1 MTTASRRGMTPADL
15 FRISFLGDA
24 QISPDGSRVAFV
36 RTRLDEEKD
45 EYLSTIWVVPASGGE
60 PRQFTFGPKRDTT
73 PRWSP
78 DGTQLAFL
86 SERDGKKRQLY
97 VMAVDGGEARRLTDL
112 KQSVEDLVWSP
123 DGSRVAITSRLAPDE
138 PDEKDKEKSKPARVI
153 TSLRY
158 KSNDGGFVYDKRRH
172 IFVVSLG
179 GTGGA
184 APAVAGWGRDNAP
197 NSEQIGEPVQ
207 ITDGDWDDSAPSW
220 SPDGAFLAFASA
232 RHDERDY
239 DQVTDIWVVAAEGGE
254 PRQVT
259 PGRGP
264 SANPSWSPDGATI
277 AYVGN
282 EYALDMGRNNDVFVI
297 PAAGGEPRN
306 LTKDLDRTCAPFA
319 GNIGPLWSPDS
330 RWIYFGVEDQGDVPI
345 YRVPATG
352 GVAERVLG
360 GERWLM
366 SLSISADGARIAVS
380 SADPVHPAEVSVAN
394 ADGTDERRLTGI
406 NDAIADEV
414 AFQRPE
420 RYRFERDGFTID
432 GWVIKPANYEP
443 GKRYPALLNVHGG
456 PATQYGHTFFDE
468 FQVYAGAGYA
478 VIFTNPRGSQ
488 GYGESFTR
496 AVRADWGGGDY
507 EDVMMGV
514 DEALKR
520 FDFIDPERL
529 GVMGGS
535 YGGFMTSWVVGHTD
549 RFKAACSE
557 RAVNNTYTLFGTSD
571 IGSFF
576 SETHAGALPWEDMQ
590 WYIDRSPLTYAR
602 NITTPL
608 LIMHAEND
616 LRCPMEQAEQLFTVL
631 MKLRREVLFIRFP
644 DETHEMS
651 RAGRPHHRRDRF
663 KFILEWFEKYLEPSR
678 VAEREAAPA

>member
-1 MTTASRRGMTPADL
+1 MTATTRRGMTPADL

-36 RTRLDEEKD
+36 RTQLDEEKD
-45 EYLSTIWVVPASGGE
+45 EYLSTIWVAPADGGE
-60 PRQFTFGPKRDTT
+60 PRQFTYGAKRDTT

-78 DGTQLAFL
+78 DGRLLAFL

-97 VMAVDGGEARRLTDL
+97 VMPVDGGEPHRLTDL
-112 KQSVEDLVWSP
+112 KQPVEEIAWSP
-123 DGSRVAITSRLAPDE
+123 DSTRIALTSRIAPEE
-138 PDEKDKEKSKPARVI
+138 PDEKEKEKSKPARVI

-158 KSNDGGFVYDKRRH
+158 KANDGGFTYDKRRH
-172 IFVVSLG
+172 VFVVSVEG
-179 GTGGA
+179 
-184 APAVAGWGRDNAP
+184 
-197 NSEQIGEPVQ
+197 GEPVQ
-207 ITDGDWDDSAPSW
+207 VTDGDWDDSAPVW
-220 SPDGAFLAFASA
+220 SPDGTQIAFASA
-232 RHDERDY
+232 RHEERDY
-239 DQVTDIWVVAAEGGE
+239 DQVSDIWAVSAEGGE
-254 PRQVT
+254 PRRVT

-264 SANPSWSPDGATI
+264 SANPAWSPDGATI
-277 AYVGN
+277 AYAGN
-282 EYALDMGRNNDVFVI
+282 EYALDMGRNTDIFVI
-297 PAAGGEPRN
+297 PVAGGEPRN
-306 LTKDLDRTCAPFA
+306 LTKELDRSCAPFS
-319 GNIGPLWSPDS
+319 GNIGPLWAPDG
-330 RWIYFGVEDQGDVPI
+330 RWIYFGVEDQGDVPV
-345 YRVPATG
+345 YRVPAAG
-352 GVAERVLG
+352 DAAERVLG

-366 SLSISADGARIAVS
+366 SLSIAADGSRVAFS
-380 SADPVHPAEVSVAN
+380 SSDPTHPAEVGVAN
-394 ADGTDERRLTGI
+394 ADGTDERRITGI
-406 NDAIADEV
+406 NDALTEEI
-414 AFQRPE
+414 AFQKPE
-420 RYRFERDGFTID
+420 RFQYDRDGFTID

-468 FQVYAGAGYA
+468 FQVYASAGYA

-507 EDVMMGV
+507 EDVIMGV

-520 FDFIDPERL
+520 FDLIDPDRL

-576 SETHAGALPWEDMQ
+576 SETQAGVQPWEEMQ
-590 WYIDRSPLTYAR
+590 WFIDHSPLTYAK

-631 MKLRREVLFIRFP
+631 KKLRREVLFVRFP

-651 RAGRPHHRRDRF
+651 RSGRPRHRRDRF
-663 KFILEWFEKYLEPSR
+663 TFILDWFEKYLEPSR
-678 VAEREAAPA
+678 ITEREATPA